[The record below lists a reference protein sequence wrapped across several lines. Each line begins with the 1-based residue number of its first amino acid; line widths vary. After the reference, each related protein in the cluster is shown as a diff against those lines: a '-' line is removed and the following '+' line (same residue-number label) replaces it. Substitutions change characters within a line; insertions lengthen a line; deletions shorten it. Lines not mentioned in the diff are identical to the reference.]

1 MKKAWS
7 VVGTIVLVMILL
19 GGICIA
25 VGYVTG
31 GSTEAVLTRMEAR
44 YHLSVYFDAYLHWF
58 QDLLARLVALW
69 PAA

>member
-1 MKKAWS
+1 
-7 VVGTIVLVMILL
+7 
-19 GGICIA
+19 
-25 VGYVTG
+25 VTG